1 MDEWWKEMD
10 TIERKI
16 KIEWRRIEINK
27 REIEELKKKKKKP
40 RPLNRLCAP
49 FFCFQTWCVVNYYL
63 AIDFKT
69 ITKLE
74 LNQALCQFDA
84 TVRNRKGEPCGS
96 AVMLADVHQ

>member
-27 REIEELKKKKKKP
+27 REIEELKKKKKEAEAVKP
-40 RPLNRLCAP
+40 
-49 FFCFQTWCVVNYYL
+49 FQTWCVVNYYL